1 MTMLFV
7 KGDYSQEKSK
17 EALAMLLVDRKNE
30 FRELANVIFRDVP
43 ASRGPIKD
51 WEEFVLNFCLDLNT
65 AFKSW
70 SGQEQLVSNSDRKA
84 LIILRQLSNNK
95 SMNAMTH
102 LLNIAYTLA
111 QEFETI
117 YKRVA

>member
-1 MTMLFV
+1 MTMVFV
-7 KGDYSQEKSK
+7 KGDHSQEKSQ

-30 FRELANVIFRDVP
+30 FGELANVIFRNVP
-43 ASRGPIKD
+43 TSTGPIKD
-51 WEEFVLNFCLDLNT
+51 WEEFILDFCLDLNT

-70 SGQEQLVSNSDRKA
+70 SDEEQLVSNSDRKA
-84 LIILRQLSNNK
+84 LIILRQLSNGK
-95 SMNAMTH
+95 SMNSMTH

-117 YKRVA
+117 YKRLS